1 MSTTTPH
8 LFRRTVLIGLCI
20 ALLMTTYTLIL
31 APGVSAA
38 SDAAKTETNSENN
51 IALDEDTLLTQRA
64 IMIDEAR
71 KEAKEVVD
79 EQIALQEA
87 KAATEAPTEAETSES
102 KPQSPSSTTPSSASS
117 TPSSTNPAS
126 TPSGGSSESGESSTD
141 SGDTTYYSDDENY
154 SEGSTA
160 SASNSGDF
168 LLDIDNP
175 DPNYVGCC
183 VSLNDEDRDMT
194 ERILMGEAGGE
205 GFIGMA
211 LVAQCIRDTY
221 VNGNYSS
228 IAQLLK
234 VNGYY
239 GSTSITPSQEAKDV
253 VNYIFD
259 QGGSAVQHNIRIF
272 YATNMCSSA
281 WHEAQ
286 EFVVQYNYVRF
297 FNY

>member
-8 LFRRTVLIGLCI
+8 LFRRTVLIGLII
-20 ALLMTTYTLIL
+20 AMLMTTYTLIL

-38 SDAAKTETNSENN
+38 SDATKTETNSENN
-51 IALDEDTLLTQRA
+51 IGSTEDSLLTQRA

-71 KEAKEVVD
+71 KEAKEVVS
-79 EQIALQEA
+79 EQIAIQEA
-87 KAATEAPTEAETSES
+87 KAATEAPTEAALD
-102 KPQSPSSTTPSSASS
+102 KPQSTNAPASNSSASQS
-117 TPSSTNPAS
+117 N
-126 TPSGGSSESGESSTD
+126 GSSSGSD
-141 SGDTTYYSDDENY
+141 SAEDYGTAYTYDDEDY
-154 SEGSTA
+154 SEGNA
-160 SASNSGDF
+160 VSASGSGDY

-175 DPNYVGCC
+175 DPNYVGYS
-183 VSLNDEDRDMT
+183 VSLNDEDRDMA

-205 GFIGMA
+205 GYIGMA

-221 VNGNYSS
+221 VNGSYSS

-239 GSTSITPSQEAKDV
+239 GSTSITPSQTAKEV

-272 YATNMCSSA
+272 YATNMCSSS

-286 EFVVQYNYVRF
+286 DFVVQYNYVRF

>member
-8 LFRRTVLIGLCI
+8 LFRRTVLIGLFV
-20 ALLMTTYTLIL
+20 ALLMTTFSLIL

-38 SDAAKTETNSENN
+38 SDAAKTETNNETN
-51 IALDEDTLLTQRA
+51 IGTNEDTLLTQRA

-71 KEAKEVVD
+71 KEAKEVVS
-79 EQIALQEA
+79 EQIAIQEA
-87 KAATEAPTEAETSES
+87 KAATEAPTEAASGSSQSATS
-102 KPQSPSSTTPSSASS
+102 A
-117 TPSSTNPAS
+117 PAS
-126 TPSGGSSESGESSTD
+126 APAESQSGSSSVSGSAD
-141 SGDTTYYSDDENY
+141 DYGYTYSYDDEDY
-154 SEGSTA
+154 SEGNA
-160 SASNSGDF
+160 VSASGSGDY
-168 LLDIDNP
+168 LLDIANP
-175 DPNYVGCC
+175 DPNYVGYS
-183 VSLNDEDRDMT
+183 VSLTDEDRDMA

-205 GFIGMA
+205 GYIGMA

-221 VNGNYSS
+221 VNGSYSS

-239 GSTSITPSQEAKDV
+239 GSTSITPSQTAKDV
-253 VNYIFD
+253 VSYIFD

-272 YATNMCSSA
+272 YATNMCSSS

-286 EFVVQYNYVRF
+286 DFVVQYNYVRF

>member
-1 MSTTTPH
+1 MSKTTPH
-8 LFRRTVLIGLCI
+8 YFRRIVLIGLCVTI
-20 ALLMTTYTLIL
+20 LMTAYTLIL
-31 APGVSAA
+31 APGVGAAA
-38 SDAAKTETNSENN
+38 SDATKTEIKNDNN
-51 IALDEDTLLTQRA
+51 DNIVSTEDDLLTQRA
-64 IMIDEAR
+64 IVIDEAK
-71 KEAKEVVD
+71 KEAQEVVT
-79 EQIALQEA
+79 EQLAIQEA
-87 KAATEAPTEAETSES
+87 KAATESATEGTAATQAATTSS
-102 KPQSPSSTTPSSASS
+102 VSSSTESDDSDDYSVESSNSYDDDYSDSNTISAS
-117 TPSSTNPAS
+117 
-126 TPSGGSSESGESSTD
+126 G
-141 SGDTTYYSDDENY
+141 SGDY
-154 SEGSTA
+154 
-160 SASNSGDF
+160 

-175 DPNYVGCC
+175 DYDYVGYS

-205 GFIGMA
+205 GYIGMA

-234 VNGYY
+234 QNGYY
-239 GSTSITPSQEAKDV
+239 GSTSMAGSETAKEV

-272 YATNMCSSA
+272 YATNMCSSS

-286 EFVVQYNYVRF
+286 DFVVQYNYVRF

>member
-8 LFRRTVLIGLCI
+8 LFRRTVLIGLI
-20 ALLMTTYTLIL
+20 VALLMTTFSLIL

-38 SDAAKTETNSENN
+38 SDAAKTETNNETN
-51 IALDEDTLLTQRA
+51 IGTNEDTLLTQRA

-71 KEAKEVVD
+71 KEAKEVVS
-79 EQIALQEA
+79 EQIAIQEA
-87 KAATEAPTEAETSES
+87 KAATEAPTEAASGNSQSATS
-102 KPQSPSSTTPSSASS
+102 A
-117 TPSSTNPAS
+117 PAS
-126 TPSGGSSESGESSTD
+126 APAESQSGSSSVSGSAD
-141 SGDTTYYSDDENY
+141 DYGYTYSYDDEDY
-154 SEGSTA
+154 SEGNA
-160 SASNSGDF
+160 VSASGSGDY
-168 LLDIDNP
+168 LLDIANP
-175 DPNYVGCC
+175 DPNYVGYS
-183 VSLNDEDRDMT
+183 VSLNDEDRDMA

-205 GFIGMA
+205 GYIGMA

-221 VNGNYSS
+221 VNGSYSS

-239 GSTSITPSQEAKDV
+239 GSTSITPSQTAKDV

-272 YATNMCSSA
+272 YATNMCSSS

-286 EFVVQYNYVRF
+286 DFVVQYNYVRF

>member
-8 LFRRTVLIGLCI
+8 LFRRTVLIGLI
-20 ALLMTTYTLIL
+20 VALLMTTFSLIL

-38 SDAAKTETNSENN
+38 SDAAKTETNNETN
-51 IALDEDTLLTQRA
+51 IGTNEDTLLTQRA

-71 KEAKEVVD
+71 KEAKEVVS
-79 EQIALQEA
+79 EQIAIQEA
-87 KAATEAPTEAETSES
+87 KAATEAPTEAA
-102 KPQSPSSTTPSSASS
+102 SASS
-117 TPSSTNPAS
+117 QSATSAPAS
-126 TPSGGSSESGESSTD
+126 APAESQSGSSSVSSSAD
-141 SGDTTYYSDDENY
+141 DYGYTYSYDDEDY
-154 SEGSTA
+154 SEGNA
-160 SASNSGDF
+160 VSASGSGDY
-168 LLDIDNP
+168 LLDIANP
-175 DPNYVGCC
+175 DPNYVGYS
-183 VSLNDEDRDMT
+183 VSLTDEDRDMA

-205 GFIGMA
+205 GYIGMA

-221 VNGNYSS
+221 VNGSYSS

-239 GSTSITPSQEAKDV
+239 GSTSITPSQTAKDV
-253 VNYIFD
+253 VSYIFD

-272 YATNMCSSA
+272 YATNMCSSS

-286 EFVVQYNYVRF
+286 DFVVQYNYVRF

>member
-1 MSTTTPH
+1 MSKTTPH

-31 APGVSAA
+31 APGVGAA
-38 SDAAKTETNSENN
+38 SDATKTETNNDN
-51 IALDEDTLLTQRA
+51 IGTTEDSLLTQRA
-64 IMIDEAR
+64 IMIDEAK
-71 KEAKEVVD
+71 KEAQEVVS
-79 EQIALQEA
+79 EQIALLEA
-87 KAATEAPTEAETSES
+87 KAATEAPTEAKPENQQSATSAASQSES
-102 KPQSPSSTTPSSASS
+102 TSDDGNYSSGSDYDYDYEDYGEGNAVSAS
-117 TPSSTNPAS
+117 
-126 TPSGGSSESGESSTD
+126 GSGE
-141 SGDTTYYSDDENY
+141 Y
-154 SEGSTA
+154 
-160 SASNSGDF
+160 

-175 DPNYVGCC
+175 DYNYVGYS

-239 GSTSITPSQEAKDV
+239 GSTSITPSETAKEV

-272 YATNMCSSA
+272 YATNMCSSS

>member
-8 LFRRTVLIGLCI
+8 LFRRTVLIGLI
-20 ALLMTTYTLIL
+20 VALLMTTFSLIL

-38 SDAAKTETNSENN
+38 SDAAKTETNNETN
-51 IALDEDTLLTQRA
+51 IGSNEDNLLTQRA

-71 KEAKEVVD
+71 KEAKEVVS
-79 EQIALQEA
+79 EQIAIQEA
-87 KAATEAPTEAETSES
+87 KAATEAPTEAASG
-102 KPQSPSSTTPSSASS
+102 KPQSATSA
-117 TPSSTNPAS
+117 PAS
-126 TPSGGSSESGESSTD
+126 APAESQSGSSVSESADDYGTAYTYD
-141 SGDTTYYSDDENY
+141 SEDY
-154 SEGSTA
+154 SEGNA
-160 SASNSGDF
+160 VSASYSGDY
-168 LLDIDNP
+168 LLDIANP
-175 DPNYVGCC
+175 DPSYVGYS
-183 VSLNDEDRDMT
+183 VSLNDEDRDMA

-205 GFIGMA
+205 GYIGMA

-221 VNGNYSS
+221 VNGSYSS

-239 GSTSITPSQEAKDV
+239 GSTSITPSQTAKDV

-272 YATNMCSSA
+272 YATNMCSSS

-286 EFVVQYNYVRF
+286 DFVVQYNYVRF

>member
-8 LFRRTVLIGLCI
+8 LFRRTVLIGLI
-20 ALLMTTYTLIL
+20 VALLMTTFSLIL

-38 SDAAKTETNSENN
+38 SDAAKTETNNETN
-51 IALDEDTLLTQRA
+51 IGSNEDNLLTQRA

-71 KEAKEVVD
+71 KEAKEVVS
-79 EQIALQEA
+79 EQIAIQEA
-87 KAATEAPTEAETSES
+87 KAATEAPTEAASG
-102 KPQSPSSTTPSSASS
+102 KPQSATSA
-117 TPSSTNPAS
+117 PAS
-126 TPSGGSSESGESSTD
+126 APAESQSGSSVSESADDYGTAYTYD
-141 SGDTTYYSDDENY
+141 SEDY
-154 SEGSTA
+154 SEGNA
-160 SASNSGDF
+160 VSASYSGDY
-168 LLDIDNP
+168 LLDIANP
-175 DPNYVGCC
+175 DPSYVGYS
-183 VSLNDEDRDMT
+183 VSLNDEDRDMA

-205 GFIGMA
+205 GYIGMA

-221 VNGNYSS
+221 VNGSYSS

-239 GSTSITPSQEAKDV
+239 GSTSIAPSQTAKDV

-272 YATNMCSSA
+272 YATNMCSSS

-286 EFVVQYNYVRF
+286 DFVVQYNYVRF

>member
-1 MSTTTPH
+1 MSKTTPH
-8 LFRRTVLIGLCI
+8 YFRRIVLIGLCVTI
-20 ALLMTTYTLIL
+20 LMTAYTLIL
-31 APGVSAA
+31 APGVGAAA
-38 SDAAKTETNSENN
+38 SDATKTEIKNDNN
-51 IALDEDTLLTQRA
+51 DNIVSTEDDLLTQRA
-64 IMIDEAR
+64 IVIDEAK
-71 KEAKEVVD
+71 KEAQEVVT
-79 EQIALQEA
+79 EQLAIQEA
-87 KAATEAPTEAETSES
+87 KAATESATEGTAATQAATTSS
-102 KPQSPSSTTPSSASS
+102 VSSSTESDDSDDYSVESSYSYDDDDYSDSNTISAS
-117 TPSSTNPAS
+117 
-126 TPSGGSSESGESSTD
+126 G
-141 SGDTTYYSDDENY
+141 SGDY
-154 SEGSTA
+154 
-160 SASNSGDF
+160 

-175 DPNYVGCC
+175 DYGYVGYS

-205 GFIGMA
+205 GYIGMA

-234 VNGYY
+234 QNGYY
-239 GSTSITPSQEAKDV
+239 GSTSMAGSETAKEV

-272 YATNMCSSA
+272 YATNMCSSS

-286 EFVVQYNYVRF
+286 DFVVQYNYVRF

>member
-8 LFRRTVLIGLCI
+8 LFRRTVLIGLI
-20 ALLMTTYTLIL
+20 VALLMTTFSLIL

-38 SDAAKTETNSENN
+38 SDAAKTETNNETN
-51 IALDEDTLLTQRA
+51 IGSNEDNLLTQRA

-71 KEAKEVVD
+71 KEAKEVVS
-79 EQIALQEA
+79 EQIAIQEA
-87 KAATEAPTEAETSES
+87 KAATEAPTEAASD
-102 KPQSPSSTTPSSASS
+102 KPQSATSAPASASADS
-117 TPSSTNPAS
+117 QS
-126 TPSGGSSESGESSTD
+126 GSSSVGESAD
-141 SGDTTYYSDDENY
+141 DYGYTYSYDDEDY
-154 SEGSTA
+154 SEGNA
-160 SASNSGDF
+160 VSASGSGDY
-168 LLDIDNP
+168 LLDIANP
-175 DPNYVGCC
+175 DPNYVGYS
-183 VSLNDEDRDMT
+183 VSLNDEDRNMA

-205 GFIGMA
+205 GYIGMA

-221 VNGNYSS
+221 VNGSYSS

-239 GSTSITPSQEAKDV
+239 GSTSITPSQTAKDV

-272 YATNMCSSA
+272 YATNMCSSS

-286 EFVVQYNYVRF
+286 DFVVQYNYVRF

>member
-8 LFRRTVLIGLCI
+8 LFRRTVLIGLCLAMI
-20 ALLMTTYTLIL
+20 MTLIL

-38 SDAAKTETNSENN
+38 SDAAKTETNNVTN
-51 IALDEDTLLTQRA
+51 IGNEDTLLTQRA

-71 KEAKEVVD
+71 KEAKEVVS

-87 KAATEAPTEAETSES
+87 KAATEAPTEAASAV
-102 KPQSPSSTTPSSASS
+102 KPSTASDNTSASS
-117 TPSSTNPAS
+117 AASQSAASSNV
-126 TPSGGSSESGESSTD
+126 SSESYDNGYAYDYDEDYSDSNAVSASG
-141 SGDTTYYSDDENY
+141 SGDY
-154 SEGSTA
+154 
-160 SASNSGDF
+160 
-168 LLDIDNP
+168 LLDISNP
-175 DPNYVGCC
+175 DPSYVGYS
-183 VSLNDEDRDMT
+183 VSLNDEDRDMA

-205 GFIGMA
+205 GYIGMA

-221 VNGNYSS
+221 VNGSYSS

-239 GSTSITPSQEAKDV
+239 GSTSITPSQTAKDV

-286 EFVVQYNYVRF
+286 DFVVQYNYVRF

>member
-20 ALLMTTYTLIL
+20 ALLMTTFSLIL

-38 SDAAKTETNSENN
+38 SDATKTETNSENN
-51 IALDEDTLLTQRA
+51 IGSTEDSLLTQRA

-71 KEAKEVVD
+71 KEAKEVVS
-79 EQIALQEA
+79 EQKAIQEA
-87 KAATEAPTEAETSES
+87 KAETEAPTEAASAD
-102 KPQSPSSTTPSSASS
+102 KPQNTAAPA
-117 TPSSTNPAS
+117 AS
-126 TPSGGSSESGESSTD
+126 TPASQPSAPSENSESSSNDSDYSYPSEDTYSDDGNTVSESG
-141 SGDTTYYSDDENY
+141 SGDY
-154 SEGSTA
+154 
-160 SASNSGDF
+160 
-168 LLDIDNP
+168 LLDIANP
-175 DPNYVGCC
+175 DPNYVGYS

-221 VNGNYSS
+221 VNGSYSS

-239 GSTSITPSQEAKDV
+239 GSTSITPSQTAKEV

-272 YATNMCSSA
+272 YATNMCSSS

>member
-1 MSTTTPH
+1 MSKTTPH
-8 LFRRTVLIGLCI
+8 LFRRIVLIGLCVTI
-20 ALLMTTYTLIL
+20 LMTAYTLIL
-31 APGVSAA
+31 APGVGAAA
-38 SDAAKTETNSENN
+38 SDATKTETKNDNDN
-51 IALDEDTLLTQRA
+51 IVSTEDDLLTQRA
-64 IMIDEAR
+64 IMIDEAK
-71 KEAKEVVD
+71 KEAQEVVT
-79 EQIALQEA
+79 EQLAIQEA
-87 KAATEAPTEAETSES
+87 KAATEAPTEAAAAAT
-102 KPQSPSSTTPSSASS
+102 QAVSSTTASS
-117 TPSSTNPAS
+117 
-126 TPSGGSSESGESSTD
+126 SSESSDSTD
-141 SGDTTYYSDDENY
+141 YSSDDSSSYSSDDGDYSY
-154 SEGSTA
+154 SESNTV
-160 SASNSGDF
+160 SASGSDDY

-175 DPNYVGCC
+175 DYNYVGYS

-234 VNGYY
+234 QNGYY
-239 GSTSITPSQEAKDV
+239 GSTSMSGSSTAKEV

-272 YATNMCSSA
+272 YATNMCSSS

-286 EFVVQYNYVRF
+286 DFVVQYNYVRF

>member
-8 LFRRTVLIGLCI
+8 LLRRTVLIGLI
-20 ALLMTTYTLIL
+20 VALLMTTFSLIL

-38 SDAAKTETNSENN
+38 SDAAKTETNNETN
-51 IALDEDTLLTQRA
+51 IGTNEDTLLTQRA

-71 KEAKEVVD
+71 KEAKEVVS
-79 EQIALQEA
+79 EQIAIQEA
-87 KAATEAPTEAETSES
+87 KAATEAPTEAASGNSQSATS
-102 KPQSPSSTTPSSASS
+102 A
-117 TPSSTNPAS
+117 PAS
-126 TPSGGSSESGESSTD
+126 APAESQSGSSSVSGSAD
-141 SGDTTYYSDDENY
+141 DYGYTYSYDDEDY
-154 SEGSTA
+154 SEGNA
-160 SASNSGDF
+160 VSASGSGDY
-168 LLDIDNP
+168 LLDIANP
-175 DPNYVGCC
+175 DPNYVGYS
-183 VSLNDEDRDMT
+183 VSLNDEDRDMA

-205 GFIGMA
+205 GYIGMA

-221 VNGNYSS
+221 VNGSYSS

-239 GSTSITPSQEAKDV
+239 GSTSITPSQTAKDV

-272 YATNMCSSA
+272 YATNMCSSS

-286 EFVVQYNYVRF
+286 DFVVQYNYVRF

>member
-1 MSTTTPH
+1 MSKTTPH
-8 LFRRTVLIGLCI
+8 YFRRIVLIGLCVTI
-20 ALLMTTYTLIL
+20 LMTAYTLIL
-31 APGVSAA
+31 APGVGAAA
-38 SDAAKTETNSENN
+38 SDATKTEIKNDNDN
-51 IALDEDTLLTQRA
+51 IVSTEDDLLTQRA
-64 IMIDEAR
+64 IVIDEAK
-71 KEAKEVVD
+71 KEAQEVVT
-79 EQIALQEA
+79 EQLAIQEA
-87 KAATEAPTEAETSES
+87 KAATEAPTEAAAAATTAAATTASETSES
-102 KPQSPSSTTPSSASS
+102 V
-117 TPSSTNPAS
+117 
-126 TPSGGSSESGESSTD
+126 SSTD
-141 SGDTTYYSDDENY
+141 YSDDSSYASDDEDY
-154 SEGSTA
+154 SDSNTI
-160 SASNSGDF
+160 SASGSGDY

-175 DPNYVGCC
+175 DYDYVGYS

-205 GFIGMA
+205 GYIGMA

-234 VNGYY
+234 QNGYY
-239 GSTSITPSQEAKDV
+239 GSTSMSGSSTAKEV

-272 YATNMCSSA
+272 YATNMCSSS

-286 EFVVQYNYVRF
+286 DFVVQYNYVRF

>member
-20 ALLMTTYTLIL
+20 ALIMTTFSLIL

-38 SDAAKTETNSENN
+38 SNATKTETNSENN
-51 IALDEDTLLTQRA
+51 IGSNEDSLLTQRA

-71 KEAKEVVD
+71 KEAKEVVS
-79 EQIALQEA
+79 EQKAIQEA
-87 KAATEAPTEAETSES
+87 KAATEAPTEAASAE
-102 KPQSPSSTTPSSASS
+102 KPQNSAAPASASAPATQS
-117 TPSSTNPAS
+117 AGSSD
-126 TPSGGSSESGESSTD
+126 SSESSDYSNYTYPSEDDYSDEGNAVSASG
-141 SGDTTYYSDDENY
+141 SGDY
-154 SEGSTA
+154 
-160 SASNSGDF
+160 
-168 LLDIDNP
+168 LLDIANP
-175 DPNYVGCC
+175 DPNYVGYS
-183 VSLNDEDRDMT
+183 VSLNDEDRDMA

-205 GFIGMA
+205 GYIGMA

-221 VNGNYSS
+221 VNGSYSS

-239 GSTSITPSQEAKDV
+239 GSTSITPSQTAKDV

-272 YATNMCSSA
+272 YATNMCSSS

-286 EFVVQYNYVRF
+286 DFVVQYNYVRF

>member
-8 LFRRTVLIGLCI
+8 LFRRTVLIGLI
-20 ALLMTTYTLIL
+20 VALLMTTFSLIL

-38 SDAAKTETNSENN
+38 SDAAKTETNNETN
-51 IALDEDTLLTQRA
+51 IGTNEDTLLTQRA

-71 KEAKEVVD
+71 KEAKEVVS
-79 EQIALQEA
+79 EQIAIQEA
-87 KAATEAPTEAETSES
+87 KAATEAPTEAASGNSQSATS
-102 KPQSPSSTTPSSASS
+102 A
-117 TPSSTNPAS
+117 PAS
-126 TPSGGSSESGESSTD
+126 APAESQSGSSSVSGSAD
-141 SGDTTYYSDDENY
+141 DYGYTYSYDDEDY
-154 SEGSTA
+154 SEGNA
-160 SASNSGDF
+160 VSASGSGDY
-168 LLDIDNP
+168 LLDIANP
-175 DPNYVGCC
+175 DPNYVGYS
-183 VSLNDEDRDMT
+183 VSLTDEDRDMA

-205 GFIGMA
+205 GYIGMA

-221 VNGNYSS
+221 VNGSYSS

-239 GSTSITPSQEAKDV
+239 GSTSITPSQTAKDV

-272 YATNMCSSA
+272 YATNMCSSS

-286 EFVVQYNYVRF
+286 DFVVQYNYVRF

>member
-1 MSTTTPH
+1 MSKTTPH
-8 LFRRTVLIGLCI
+8 LFRRIVLIGLCVTI
-20 ALLMTTYTLIL
+20 LMTAYTLIL
-31 APGVSAA
+31 APGVGAA
-38 SDAAKTETNSENN
+38 TSDATKTEIKNENN
-51 IALDEDTLLTQRA
+51 DNIVSTEDDLLTQRA
-64 IMIDEAR
+64 IVIDEAK
-71 KEAKEVVD
+71 KEAQEVVT
-79 EQIALQEA
+79 EQLAIQEA
-87 KAATEAPTEAETSES
+87 KAATEAPTETAAAATQSATTS
-102 KPQSPSSTTPSSASS
+102 AD
-117 TPSSTNPAS
+117 
-126 TPSGGSSESGESSTD
+126 SSESVDSTD
-141 SGDTTYYSDDENY
+141 YSSGDSSYASDDEDY
-154 SEGSTA
+154 SDSNA
-160 SASNSGDF
+160 ISASGSGDY

-175 DPNYVGCC
+175 DYDYVGYS

-221 VNGNYSS
+221 VNGSYSS

-234 VNGYY
+234 QNGYY
-239 GSTSITPSQEAKDV
+239 GSTSMAGSSTAKEV

-272 YATNMCSSA
+272 YATNMCSSS

-286 EFVVQYNYVRF
+286 DFVVQYNYVRF